1 MSKIMYKDKPYMST
15 TDLPEMTLTE
25 VRTGTEE
32 EPRVISPKTLFE
44 FAVNRLTGNIDL
56 DTSAASGD
64 DYDLTQS
71 LTSLGWLSDVVT
83 SGVLGMKKLLN
94 KMLSLL
100 YKDVQGTASVA
111 NVGANSGGVVS
122 VPISVPSGFTPFMA
136 TVEEYSNQNL
146 LECHVESLTSNSV
159 VVRYANLRSSSA
171 TMNFRVKVLCKM

>member
-1 MSKIMYKDKPYMST
+1 MLLVKKLMYKV
-15 TDLPEMTLTE
+15 LT
-25 VRTGTEE
+25 
-32 EPRVISPKTLFE
+32 
-44 FAVNRLTGNIDL
+44 
-56 DTSAASGD
+56 
-64 DYDLTQS
+64 
-71 LTSLGWLSDVVT
+71 
-83 SGVLGMKKLLN
+83 
-94 KMLSLL
+94 LL

-171 TMNFRVKVLCKM
+171 TMNFRVKALCKMWGGVLRNLSIFKAFSDCKPSERMVVAC